1 VNFSLETDLMSLGV
15 VILTGVSLPTE
26 YESLPDPEPFPG
38 REIGTA
44 RRLYRAIG
52 QDPTRNRPAS
62 EALLR
67 RLARGIG
74 MPRINAL
81 VDAVNHCSVGM
92 LRPFGSHDLDK
103 VSGDVTLRIGREGEW
118 YAGHGKPRV
127 NLSGRYVLCDGEGP
141 FGNPSSDSVRT
152 CITAETTNALVVVFG
167 PAGVQEDRLDWVGET
182 LVGVVGGEFETRAVH
197 YRGLR

>member
-1 VNFSLETDLMSLGV
+1 MEFTLETDLISLGV
-15 VILTGVSLPTE
+15 VIVTGAALPADRE
-26 YESLPDPEPFPG
+26 PLPDPTPFSG
-38 REIGTA
+38 RDIADA

-67 RLARGIG
+67 RLKRGIG

-81 VDAVNHCSVGM
+81 VDAVNHCSVCL
-92 LRPFGSHDLDK
+92 LRPFGSYDLDK
-103 VSGDVTLRIGREGEW
+103 VSGDVTLRIGTDGEW

-127 NLSGRYVLCDGEGP
+127 NLSGRYVLADDEGP

-152 CITAETTNALVVVFG
+152 CITQETTNALVVVFG
-167 PAGVQEDRLDWVGET
+167 PAGEAEDSLDWVGET
-182 LVGVVGGEFETRAVH
+182 IVGVVGGGFETRVI
-197 YRGLR
+197 